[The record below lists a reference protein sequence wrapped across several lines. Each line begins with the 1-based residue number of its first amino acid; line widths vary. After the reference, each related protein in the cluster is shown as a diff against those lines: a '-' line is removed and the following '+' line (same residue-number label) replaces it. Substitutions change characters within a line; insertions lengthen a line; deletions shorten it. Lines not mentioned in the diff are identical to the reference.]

1 MDGQR
6 FDAVTK
12 ALAAGTSRRAVL
24 RTALGGMGAGLLA
37 LVGVAD
43 AGAASKRSCAKACKQ
58 RFRPGR
64 ARGQCISACARGNGG
79 GNGESTPC
87 GSNVC
92 GAGEFCCNESCGICA
107 PIGGGCTEQF
117 CGGEPCGDAVCGPE
131 EFCCNP
137 SCGICAPMG
146 GVCTQQFCE

>member
-6 FDAVTK
+6 FDAVTR

-43 AGAASKRSCAKACKQ
+43 AGAASKRNCAKACKQ
-58 RFRPGR
+58 RFGPGR
-64 ARGQCISACARGNGG
+64 ARGQCISACARGTDG
-79 GNGESTPC
+79 GNGESRPC

-92 GAGEFCCNESCGICA
+92 GSGEYCCNESCGICA
-107 PIGGGCTEQF
+107 PIGGACTEQF
-117 CGGEPCGDAVCGPE
+117 CGEPCGDAVCGAE
-131 EFCCNP
+131 EYCCNV
-137 SCGICAPMG
+137 SCGICAPIG
-146 GVCTQQFCE
+146 GGCTQQFCE